1 MSFFGY
7 TCSTRK
13 AEGILGLV
21 KKDGETKRE
30 SGGVGMDFL
39 KDGDI
44 RTFLL
49 ILEENLYPMKPC
61 NEDEILKLK
70 KLMPTK
76 ELPLTYLEF
85 MCKAGNGIE
94 FLAGTHYSMK
104 YILELK
110 EWAVELLDENN
121 FPKKLTDNQFVFM
134 IHQGYMFWYFNLDE
148 VITHLCIIMMKVW
161 I

>member
-1 MSFFGY
+1 
-7 TCSTRK
+7 
-13 AEGILGLV
+13 
-21 KKDGETKRE
+21 
-30 SGGVGMDFL
+30 MDFL

-148 VITHLCIIMMKVW
+148 GDNPPVYHYDESLDLIDFRKVSDKLSGFL
-161 I
+161 ISLYD